1 MAPRLRNGTAAM
13 DIARPERARQ
23 IRTRRIISW
32 AAVALVIGLATLG
45 LSRLRP
51 AAPAVDKGNLWI
63 GQVERGPMLREV
75 RGNGTLVPVDV
86 NWIAAANDARVVRIL
101 TLAGSPV

>member
-1 MAPRLRNGTAAM
+1 MAPRLRKGSAAM

-23 IRTRRIISW
+23 IRIRRIISW
-32 AAVALVIGLATLG
+32 AAVAVVVGLATLG

-51 AAPAVDKGNLWI
+51 AAPAIEKGSLWI

-75 RGNGTLVPVDV
+75 RGSGTLVPVDV
-86 NWIAAANDARVVRIL
+86 NWIAAASDARVASI
-101 TLAGSPV
+101 